1 MSVADDPVRVEVDSG
16 QVWVNGKLCA
26 EVGAGVT
33 EGRDE
38 LTQQL
43 TLHRI
48 AGIVQDRLDAAVK
61 ALTALDKQADRDAV
75 GAGLADGLAGH
86 TRSYEDLSGSSAHE
100 AELLPPTPRRHD
112 REFREGYDVG
122 RTLAAMHWHLS
133 REDPS

>member
-43 TLHRI
+43 MLHRI

-75 GAGLADGLAGH
+75 GAGLADGLAG
-86 TRSYEDLSGSSAHE
+86 YAQPPDQAG
-100 AELLPPTPRRHD
+100 LLPPAPRRHD

-133 REDPS
+133 REDTS